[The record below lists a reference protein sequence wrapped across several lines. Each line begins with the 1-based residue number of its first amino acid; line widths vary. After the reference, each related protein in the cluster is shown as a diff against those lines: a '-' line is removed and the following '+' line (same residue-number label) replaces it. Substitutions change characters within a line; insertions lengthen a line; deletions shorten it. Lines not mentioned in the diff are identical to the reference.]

1 MDHQQTLSW
10 PHWRQL
16 CQTIGIDNN
25 DAIEQE
31 FNRIVVAYGE
41 PHRAY
46 HTAQHINECLDLLDW
61 CIGEISTVSPTHAVS
76 DPALE
81 MALWYHDVVYQ
92 PQRSD
97 NEQCSADQATA
108 FLLTNDVTLP
118 QSEKIASLIMATRH
132 LASPKSEKLSVP
144 SELAAW
150 IVDIDLA
157 ILAAPP
163 QRFAQYEAQIRQ
175 EYAWVPEAVYRAK
188 RQALLTQFLER
199 PTIYQS
205 VVFQQRFEHQAQKNL
220 SSSISINSLS

>member
-1 MDHQQTLSW
+1 MKYQQTLNW
-10 PHWRQL
+10 QRWRQL
-16 CQTIGIDNN
+16 CQTIGINDN
-25 DAIEQE
+25 DAIRQE

-108 FLLTNDVTLP
+108 FLFAHGVASP
-118 QSEKIASLIMATRH
+118 ERIASLIMVTGH
-132 LASPKSEKLSVP
+132 LASSKSGKLSVP
-144 SELAAW
+144 SELTAW
-150 IVDIDLA
+150 MVDIDLA